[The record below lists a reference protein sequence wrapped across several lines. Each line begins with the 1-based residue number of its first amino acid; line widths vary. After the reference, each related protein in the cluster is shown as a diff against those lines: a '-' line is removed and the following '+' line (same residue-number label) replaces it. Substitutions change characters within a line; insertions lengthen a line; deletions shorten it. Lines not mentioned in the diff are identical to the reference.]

1 MFSTVHA
8 ADESDSKLDFDWPR
22 LTWIFVFQF
31 PVVNAISAVI
41 TEGTELAGTYC
52 NGNFNPK
59 FGYLWATIIQSL
71 TLGAAVTSVL
81 RFYKRMKRRIK
92 ARRGLAKLI
101 GFKATV
107 SLMWIQQVRLHSNV
121 IQLIEA

>member
-1 MFSTVHA
+1 MFNTVQA
-8 ADESDSKLDFDWPR
+8 ADESDKKLDFDWPR

-31 PVVNAISAVI
+31 PVVNAISAII
-41 TEGTELAGTYC
+41 TEATEVTGTYC

-59 FGYLWATIIQSL
+59 FGYLWATIIQTL
-71 TLGAAVTSVL
+71 TLGAAISSVL
-81 RFYKRMKRRIK
+81 RFYKRMKQRIK

-107 SLMWIQQVRLHSNV
+107 SLMWTQQVSSHPYLW
-121 IQLIEA
+121 E

>member
-8 ADESDSKLDFDWPR
+8 ADEGENVLNFDWPR

-31 PVVNAISAVI
+31 PVVNAISTII
-41 TEGTELAGTYC
+41 TEATEVAGTYC

-59 FGYLWATIIQSL
+59 FGYLWATVIQSV
-71 TLGAAVTSVL
+71 TLGFAIGSIW
-81 RFYKRMKRRIK
+81 RFYKRMKQRLR

-101 GFKATV
+101 GFKALV
-107 SLMWIQQVRLHSNV
+107 SLMWTQQVRFLNSSFR
-121 IQLIEA
+121 